1 MKFMSDT
8 SLSELVAKIKEGFF
22 PIKTVSTDT
31 GAQNADLDEYKA
43 NGIYIITGDGADVQ
57 PGSSRYGYLFVL
69 KHSAANIAQLWID
82 RNPDSWYSDYP
93 IFCRRYNGAFG
104 TWTSWVQFPSVRDW
118 DTLRTS
124 ISGKLDSSDFTL
136 SNITGTLSIEKGGTG
151 ATDKFS
157 AITNL
162 AYNIV
167 SGGPPYT
174 KDLNYYTAQTISCFT
189 SVAATSHIPTGSNGV
204 GMLVVITPDRN
215 DLYQIWI
222 ELSSNTTDTFIR
234 TRISN
239 TWSNWEKITNAN
251 ELQTALSGK
260 LDASDFTLAN
270 ITGTLPVNKGGT
282 GATTASGALSNLG
295 ITTTEYTPTELNNC
309 TVTACKVYKTLDRVY
324 LEGYISVLPTST
336 SAHYIQAAQLPSECY
351 PPANTRGMAYTKE
364 SSNIVSPIALE
375 VTTAGKVVLTGIV
388 GVQSGSS
395 YARQNIYFSTSY
407 RVDN

>member
-43 NGIYIITGDGADVQ
+43 NGIYVITGDGADVQ

-82 RNPDSWYSDYP
+82 RTPDSWYFDYP
-93 IFCRRYNGAFG
+93 VFCRRYNGGAG

-124 ISGKLDSSDFTL
+124 ISDKLDSSDFTL
-136 SNITGTLSIEKGGTG
+136 SNITGTLPI
-151 ATDKFS
+151 D
-157 AITNL
+157 
-162 AYNIV
+162 
-167 SGGPPYT
+167 
-174 KDLNYYTAQTISCFT
+174 
-189 SVAATSHIPTGSNGV
+189 
-204 GMLVVITPDRN
+204 
-215 DLYQIWI
+215 
-222 ELSSNTTDTFIR
+222 
-234 TRISN
+234 
-239 TWSNWEKITNAN
+239 
-251 ELQTALSGK
+251 
-260 LDASDFTLAN
+260 
-270 ITGTLPVNKGGT
+270 KGGT
-282 GATTASGALSNLG
+282 GATTASGALTNLG
-295 ITTTEYTPTELNNC
+295 ITTTEYTPTGLNNC
-309 TVTACKVYKTLDRVY
+309 TVTGCNVCKTLDRVY
-324 LEGYISVLPTST
+324 LSGYISVMPTST
-336 SAHYIQAAQLPSECY
+336 SPHYIQAAQLPSECY

-395 YARQNIYFSTSY
+395 YTRQNIYFSTSY
-407 RVDN
+407 RVNN

>member
-8 SLSELVAKIKEGFF
+8 SLSERVAKIKEGFF

-57 PGSSRYGYLFVL
+57 PGSSRHGYLFVL

-118 DTLRTS
+118 DTLR
-124 ISGKLDSSDFTL
+124 
-136 SNITGTLSIEKGGTG
+136 
-151 ATDKFS
+151 
-157 AITNL
+157 
-162 AYNIV
+162 V

-234 TRISN
+234 TKISN

-336 SAHYIQAAQLPSECY
+336 SPHYIQAAQLPSECY
-351 PPANTRGMAYTKE
+351 PSANTRGMAYTKE

-375 VTTAGKVVLTGIV
+375 VTAAGKVVLTGIV
-388 GVQSGSS
+388 GVQSGTS

>member
-57 PGSSRYGYLFVL
+57 PGSSRHGYLFVL

-118 DTLRTS
+118 DTLRES
-124 ISGKLDSSDFTL
+124 ISDKLNSSDFTL
-136 SNITGTLSIEKGGTG
+136 SNITGTLPI
-151 ATDKFS
+151 D
-157 AITNL
+157 
-162 AYNIV
+162 
-167 SGGPPYT
+167 
-174 KDLNYYTAQTISCFT
+174 
-189 SVAATSHIPTGSNGV
+189 
-204 GMLVVITPDRN
+204 
-215 DLYQIWI
+215 
-222 ELSSNTTDTFIR
+222 
-234 TRISN
+234 
-239 TWSNWEKITNAN
+239 
-251 ELQTALSGK
+251 
-260 LDASDFTLAN
+260 
-270 ITGTLPVNKGGT
+270 KGGT

-336 SAHYIQAAQLPSECY
+336 SPHYIQAAQLPSECY
-351 PPANTRGMAYTKE
+351 PSANTRGMAYTKE
-364 SSNIVSPIALE
+364 SGNIVSPIALE